1 MEIDEMAP
9 RALQEVW
16 EWREKAQQSLI
27 HLPTIAEKITE
38 IQRRTRP
45 LAEELRHAQQQL
57 SLESQE

>member
-1 MEIDEMAP
+1 MTP

-27 HLPTIAEKITE
+27 HLPTIAEKIGE
-38 IQRRTRP
+38 IQRRTWP
-45 LAEELRHAQQQL
+45 LADELRRAQQQL